1 MFRWALSALYGIV
14 VLQKQSKGNRP
25 KESKKMEN
33 KIKITATQ
41 GNWKI
46 GTINGIKFNAK
57 VYEEPSEEYG
67 LNKSNVSK
75 LWIDGVCNYD
85 RGWDVRAKTAEGK
98 AMIKAI
104 LTYFKNPET
113 SNK

>member
-1 MFRWALSALYGIV
+1 MAS
-14 VLQKQSKGNRP
+14 
-25 KESKKMEN
+25 
-33 KIKITATQ
+33 IKVTQTQ

-46 GTINGIKFNAK
+46 GTIDGIKFNAK
-57 VYEEPSEEYG
+57 VYEEPSEEFG

-98 AMIKAI
+98 AMVKAI
-104 LTYFKNPET
+104 LAYFKNPE
-113 SNK
+113 NCK